1 MSIAE
6 NKIKVVLFSGG
17 SGSDVLSREFLGHPG
32 VALTL
37 AVNGYDDGAS
47 TGELRRFFG
56 DMLGPSDFRKNAA
69 RMARALGTLPDSGID
84 LLELRLP
91 APCTREEAL
100 GCLQAVRELSLPAG
114 SEFQRHVQSLATAL
128 DPEPRTAI
136 AAALDAFERH
146 FNDAGRPFEWSN
158 CSIGNLALAGC
169 FLQAN
174 RTFNRAI
181 ARYCALLSLPSGLI
195 ENVTTGTNAY
205 LVATDLDG
213 GFITSE
219 AAMVDGSRR
228 NYIDDIFLIKCA
240 LADDADLAGVAA
252 EDFFAG
258 CAVELAPNPE
268 LLAKIS
274 SADLI
279 VYAPGTQH
287 SSLYPSYMTPGIG
300 AAIADN
306 LTAIKV
312 LITNIQED
320 AEIPDNSAVDL
331 IEKAVYY
338 LREKDRIAHPL
349 PCLITHY
356 LLNDPGRQSEE
367 SAYIPLGRLENIED
381 PRLVRIGA
389 YEEGATGCHNAKKVL
404 TPFIETILTSRRPK
418 KVAVLLLN
426 TRSLNKVSQSL
437 LELMR
442 AGSDRLLPQVSVF
455 YSSPD
460 ELAPRF
466 VARLPM
472 AIHRLGAEEDFADPA
487 FVRSLGERAFD
498 YVVLFDSSGSYKGED
513 IFNLVSLLSN
523 TRLDSVWG
531 SRRLSV
537 RDIHQSYKGRY
548 GHRMLLGTISYL
560 GSHLLSLAYLALYG
574 RHISDTLTGV
584 RAVKI
589 SYFTEN
595 YTQLDHPRINHYLLS
610 ALLRAQATVFE
621 TPVQFFPQ
629 YPEGAVT
636 VGEGLRAL
644 LTILWWRF
652 KTLLRPVPDERG

>member
-1 MSIAE
+1 MSVVE
-6 NKIKVVLFSGG
+6 GKIKVVLFSGG

-56 DMLGPSDFRKNAA
+56 DILGPSDFRKNAA
-69 RMARALGTLPDSGID
+69 RMARVLRTLPDSGID

-91 APCTREEAL
+91 APCTKEEAL
-100 GCLQAVRELSLPAG
+100 GCLQSVREPSMPAG
-114 SEFQRHVQSLATAL
+114 SEFQRRVRSLSAAL
-128 DPEPRTAI
+128 GPEVRTAM
-136 AAALDAFERH
+136 AASLDAFECY
-146 FNDAGRPFEWSN
+146 FNAATRLFEWAD
-158 CSIGNLALAGC
+158 CSIGNLVFAGC
-169 FLQAN
+169 FLQAD
-174 RTFNRAI
+174 RAFNRAVT
-181 ARYCALLSLPSGLI
+181 RYCALLNLPPGLI

-205 LVATDLDG
+205 LVATNLDG
-213 GFITSE
+213 GLITSE
-219 AAMVDGSRR
+219 AAIVDGSQR
-228 NYIDDIFLIKCA
+228 NYIDDIFLLERA
-240 LADDADLAGVAA
+240 LVDGEDLAGVAA
-252 EDFFAG
+252 EDSFAG
-258 CAVELAPNPE
+258 YAAALTPNPE
-268 LLAKIS
+268 LLAKIL

-287 SSLYPSYMTPGIG
+287 SSLYPSYMTPSIG
-300 AAIADN
+300 TAIADN

-338 LREKDRIAHPL
+338 LREKDRSTHPL

-356 LLNDPGRQSEE
+356 LLNDPGRQGEE

-389 YEEGATGCHNAKKVL
+389 YEDGATGRHDAKKVL
-404 TPFIETILTSRRPK
+404 APFIEAIIASRRPK

-442 AGSDRLLPQVSVF
+442 AGSDRLLFQISVF

-466 VARLPM
+466 IARLPM
-472 AIHRLGAEEDFADPA
+472 AVYRLGAEEDFADPA
-487 FVRSLGERAFD
+487 FVRSLGEQAFD

-513 IFNLVSLLSN
+513 IFNLVSLLGN

-548 GHRMLLGTISYL
+548 GHRMLLGAISYL

-589 SYFTEN
+589 GYFIDSC
-595 YTQLDHPRINHYLLS
+595 TQLEHPRINHYLLS

-629 YPEGAVT
+629 YPEDTIT

-652 KTLLRPVPDERG
+652 KALPRPVLDERG